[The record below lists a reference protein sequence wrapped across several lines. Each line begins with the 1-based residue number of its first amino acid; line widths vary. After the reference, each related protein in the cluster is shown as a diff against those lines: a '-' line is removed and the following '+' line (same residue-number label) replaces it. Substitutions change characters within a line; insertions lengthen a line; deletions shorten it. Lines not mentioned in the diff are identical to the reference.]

1 MEKETQQQ
9 PGTNY
14 DVESGK
20 EGISWWKLLTDQG
33 VLTPSITKWEY
44 EGAGTEDD
52 PYIVEWI
59 ENDPRNPMRWPKAK
73 KWAGCLSMAFATLTV
88 SFCSSAFSGGIQQVM
103 VEFGVSQE
111 VVTLG
116 ISLFVLGFALG
127 PLLWA
132 PFSELYGRQIV
143 FFGTFLAF
151 TAFNAGAAGSKNIWT
166 LLILRFF
173 GGAFG
178 SSPLTNAGGVVAD
191 LFAAKERGLAM
202 SIFSVAPF
210 MGPVLGPIVGGFL
223 GMTEGWRWVE
233 GLMAIFSGVMFFS
246 AILIVPETYP
256 PVLLRK
262 RAQALSKLTGKVY
275 QSRGDADQGKVS
287 LGQAFSTGLQRPWIL
302 LFREPIVFL
311 LSLYMAIIYG
321 TLYMLFG
328 AFPIVYRQGRG
339 WNEGISGLP
348 FVGVAI
354 GMLSAVLYTILYD
367 NKRYLK
373 CVKKSSGGFAAP
385 EDRLPPAIVGGI
397 ALPIGLFWFAWT
409 NSPSLPWPASVAAGI
424 PFGFGMVLI
433 FLSIMNYLID
443 AYTIFAA
450 SVLAG
455 NGIIRSIFGAVFP
468 LFTVQMYAGVGIH
481 WASTIPAFL
490 ALACLPF
497 PFLFYKYGASIR
509 AKCKYAAQA
518 DAFMKRLREQGPP
531 QQRQHQADQASSI
544 TQAEEDAE
552 QEAVDYSYEDETE
565 PRFEEMRTAKETE
578 GLDDELAKVKTGRSG
593 RSTRTNR
600 TGRSA
605 RSIADNYYD
614 NPYEIDRVNTRE
626 TFREGRSRSNS
637 QTSSRPR
644 AASRLSQTLR
654 PVSRG

>member
-1 MEKETQQQ
+1 MAEEKR
-9 PGTNY
+9 
-14 DVESGK
+14 DVESGRQ
-20 EGISWWKLLTDQG
+20 GIPHLKLILEQGIVTDE
-33 VLTPSITKWEY
+33 IANYEY
-44 EGAGTEDD
+44 EGSGTEED
-52 PYIVEWI
+52 PYVVEWM
-59 ENDPRNPMRWPKAK
+59 ENDPRNPMQWSKTK
-73 KWAGCLSMAFATLTV
+73 KWTGCLCMAFATLAV
-88 SFCSSAFSGGIQQVM
+88 SFCSSAFSGGIRQIL
-103 VEFGVSQE
+103 VEFDVSQE

-132 PFSELYGRQIV
+132 PFSELYGRQKV

-151 TAFNAGAAGSKNIWT
+151 VAFNAGAAGSQNIWT

-202 SIFSVAPF
+202 SIFSCAPF

-233 GLMAIFSGVMFFS
+233 GLMAIFSVVIFFV
-246 AILIVPETYP
+246 AILCVPETYP
-256 PVLLRK
+256 PVLLRE
-262 RAQALSKLTGKVY
+262 RAKTLSKRTGKVY
-275 QSRGDADQGKVS
+275 MSRGDIDQGKTS
-287 LGQAFSTGLQRPWIL
+287 LGEAFSTGLKRPWIL

-328 AFPIVYRQGRG
+328 AYPIVYHIGRG

-354 GMLSAVLYTILYD
+354 GMVGAVTYTILYD

-373 CVKKSSGGFAAP
+373 CVAKSSNGFAAP
-385 EDRLPPAIVGGI
+385 EDRLPAAIVGGT

-409 NSPSLPWPASVAAGI
+409 NYPSLPWAASVAAGI

-450 SVLAG
+450 SVLAA
-455 NGIIRSIFGAVFP
+455 NGIIRSLFGAAFP
-468 LFTVQMYAGVGIH
+468 LFTSQMYSGLGIH
-481 WASTIPAFL
+481 WASSIPAFL

-497 PFLFYKYGASIR
+497 PFLFYKYGAAIR
-509 AKCKYAAQA
+509 KKCKYAAQSE
-518 DAFMKRLREQGPP
+518 AFMDKLRSAAAR
-531 QQRQHQADQASSI
+531 RQVANVGESASSI
-544 TQAEEDAE
+544 TQAEENAE
-552 QEAVDYSYEDETE
+552 QEAVDYSYEEEKE
-565 PRFEEMRTAKETE
+565 PRGRFETMRAANETSD
-578 GLDDELAKVKTGRSG
+578 GGELQKV
-593 RSTRTNR
+593 R

-605 RSIADNYYD
+605 RSTRSVRTTKEEFYD
-614 NPYEIDRVNTRE
+614 NPYEIDRVHTRE
-626 TFREGRSRSNS
+626 SFRRARAESTGSTGSRIK
-637 QTSSRPR
+637 PV
-644 AASRLSQTLR
+644 LSKTK
-654 PVSRG
+654 RGQ